1 MKQILLRAALLLI
14 IFTAGIFIFFHYN
27 LYTYFTQEE
36 KALRLIN
43 SFGPY
48 SVLML
53 IGLQIAQVIVA
64 PIPGEVTGFIGGYL
78 YGPLWGTIYSTIGLT
93 IGSWLAF
100 LLARL
105 FGLPFVEKAI
115 SQEHIKKYDYFMEH
129 QGSLVSFVLFLL
141 PGFPKDSLC
150 YIIGLSHMRISHFLI
165 ISTVGRLLGTIM
177 LSVAGNSSRNH
188 NNKVLVIVLALS
200 AVAVGLAYFY
210 REKWLSLLRKR
221 KKRHEMIKKIIVAV
235 LLCLLVPSVKAVF
248 SQPYAPAPVNP
259 AAPAKPIGPRQP
271 ASAPFDTERYKG
283 KIIMLLA
290 YSIDNP
296 RAGEA
301 VKFMQDMYRIKGEY
315 NLEVLGLNLNDN
327 RTEEVVKFNQ
337 QQNVT
342 FPLLLE
348 NPQATAQGLNLVD
361 DLSLYFYNKQGQLMS
376 KLAAAHVPPQTN
388 FSQALHVYVNRII
401 KIGFIP
407 SDEPV
412 LGDRPLAPFFEA
424 TAMDNTTMNIKQ
436 FYEKKPVVLVF
447 FSPSCPHCHDLLAFL
462 NSLIVG
468 EEFKDRFFLIAVSTL
483 NQESTAKF
491 FQTQGYAFPVVLNTD
506 NRISSLFPSFSGAVP
521 MGYILDRSGRII
533 VPYAGFSDRKRN
545 LYLMELRKLCGL
557 PNKPLLDPKGY
568 SGQEYCV
575 ICHENEHNQW
585 SLTGHPYAF
594 KSLQRKGREE
604 DPACVSCHVTGW
616 GKPGGYALNDKKD
629 ALILEGVQC
638 EVCHG
643 PGYEACPAFTGAK
656 QQKKNGEE
664 WKALCLSCHTE
675 RESLNFNFARRFPK
689 VLHSTVPDIAS
700 MSREQRVKLLSEHKR
715 KNDLFEN
722 SVSYAGAESCKKCHE
737 QEYAQWS
744 KTAHAAA
751 ANSPAAASAPPEKK
765 YRFTTGA
772 GSHGGYPAPGT
783 QGVQCESCHG
793 PGERHMKDPQ
803 KKGQDYIVG
812 LGGSCDNCVVEQI
825 CRNCHGPDNDP
836 KFIFEQYREA
846 IRHKPKQP

>member
-1 MKQILLRAALLLI
+1 MKKIVLRTVLLLVI
-14 IFTAGIFIFFHYN
+14 VTAGIYFCFQYN
-27 LYTYFTQEE
+27 LHTYFTQEE
-36 KALRLIN
+36 KAIRLIN

-115 SQEHIKKYDYFMEH
+115 SQEHIKKYDDFMEH
-129 QGSLVSFVLFLL
+129 QGSLVSFVLFLV

-150 YIIGLSHMRISHFLI
+150 YIIGLSHMKISHFMM
-165 ISTVGRLLGTIM
+165 ISTVGRLLGTIL
-177 LSVAGNSSRNH
+177 LSLAGSCSRNH

-200 AVAVGLAYFY
+200 AVAVALAFFY
-210 REKWLSLLRKR
+210 REKWLAMLREG
-221 KKRHEMIKKIIVAV
+221 KKRHEIRKKIIVAA
-235 LLCLLVPSVKAVF
+235 LLCLLLPTVRTVF
-248 SQPYAPAPVNP
+248 SQPYATAPV
-259 AAPAKPIGPRQP
+259 KPISPRQP
-271 ASAPFDTERYKG
+271 VSAPFDTELYKG
-283 KIIMLLA
+283 KTIILLA

-296 RAGEA
+296 YAGEA
-301 VKFMQDMYRIKGEY
+301 VMFMQDMYRIKGEY

-327 RTEEVVKFNQ
+327 RTDEVVTFNQ

-348 NPQATAQGLNLVD
+348 NPQAAAKGLNLAG
-361 DLSLYFYNKQGQLMS
+361 DLSLYIFNKQGELMS
-376 KLAAAHVPPQTN
+376 SLAAANIPPQTN

-412 LGDRPLAPFFEA
+412 LGDRPPVPFFEA

-436 FYEKKPVVLVF
+436 LYEKKPVVLVV
-447 FSPSCPHCHDLLAFL
+447 FSPSCPHCRDELAFL
-462 NSLIVG
+462 NSLMVG
-468 EEFKDRFFLIAVSTL
+468 EEFKGRFFLVAVSRL
-483 NQESTAKF
+483 NQETTAKF
-491 FQTQGYAFPVVLNTD
+491 IESQGYTFPVVLNTD
-506 NRISSLFPSFSGAVP
+506 NRISSLFPSFSGVVP
-521 MGYILDRSGRII
+521 MGYIIDRSGRIFTQHT
-533 VPYAGFSDRKRN
+533 GFSGRKMH
-545 LYLMELRKLCGL
+545 LFLMGLRKLCGL

-568 SGQEYCV
+568 SGQDHCV

-616 GKPGGYALNDKKD
+616 GNPGGYAINDKKD
-629 ALILEGVQC
+629 ARTLEGVQC

-643 PGYEACPAFTGAK
+643 PGHEACPAFTGVK
-656 QQKKNGEE
+656 PQKKNAGE

-675 RESLNFNFARRFPK
+675 RESLNFNFARRFPR
-689 VLHSTVPDIAS
+689 VLHSFVPDIAS

-722 SVSYAGAESCKKCHE
+722 PASYAGVGSCMKCHE

-751 ANSPAAASAPPEKK
+751 ANSPAAASAPSDKK
-765 YRFTTGA
+765 YRFITVS
-772 GSHGGYPAPGT
+772 GSPGGYPAPGA
-783 QGVQCESCHG
+783 QGVQCEVCHG
-793 PGERHMKDPQ
+793 PGERHVKDPQ

-825 CRNCHGPDNDP
+825 CRTCHGPDDDP
-836 KFIFEQYREA
+836 KFKFEQYREA
-846 IRHKPKQP
+846 IRHKPKQ